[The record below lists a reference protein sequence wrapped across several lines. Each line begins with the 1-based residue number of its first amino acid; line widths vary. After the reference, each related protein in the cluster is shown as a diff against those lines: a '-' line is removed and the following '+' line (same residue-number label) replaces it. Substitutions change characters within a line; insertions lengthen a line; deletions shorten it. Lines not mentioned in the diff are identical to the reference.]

1 MFQKLLK
8 KLFGNI
14 QGSVSWTKL
23 GMWATDI
30 VVFIQQAMGEGVT
43 LDSQEFIAKLATHIA
58 LLVFG
63 IGVADKADKMT
74 AGK

>member
-14 QGSVSWTKL
+14 QGQVSWTKL

-30 VVFIQQAMGEGVT
+30 LVFVQQTMASGVSI
-43 LDSQEFIAKLATHIA
+43 DSPEFVSKLATHIA
-58 LLVFG
+58 LLIFG

-74 AGK
+74 VKK